1 MRMSSIPLPYKHF
14 SVRIEI
20 FNWFIFTG
28 LPIMYTFANIE
39 YGSRVTIENMNV
51 GLVYDPVYLEH
62 DTGALVENASRL
74 TSTLDLLEEK
84 RIRDKLLLLSPRP
97 ATFEEIG
104 AVHAGEYIL
113 KVQNISENGGG
124 SLDYDTIASAN
135 SYKAAVMAAGGAIT
149 AVETVL
155 KKSTKYSFALVR
167 PPGHHATCW
176 EAKGFCLF
184 NNVAIAAKYVL
195 NNYDI
200 ERILIV
206 DFDVHHGNGTQ
217 DTFYTDDRVMYF
229 STHQYPL
236 YPGSGRLDEIGAK
249 AGEGFNINV
258 PMVAGW
264 GDYEYQAIYED
275 VLAPIAMR
283 FKPQLILASAGYDAH
298 WADNMAMMEL
308 SIFGFVRITEILKVL
323 AKKLCNDNLVFVLEG
338 GYNITALSYSIA
350 ATLNILSG
358 EKQFDD
364 PLGKQESKTKFD
376 DFNRFMRMLKEKHN
390 LP

>member
-1 MRMSSIPLPYKHF
+1 
-14 SVRIEI
+14 
-20 FNWFIFTG
+20 
-28 LPIMYTFANIE
+28 
-39 YGSRVTIENMNV
+39 MNV

-62 DTGALVENASRL
+62 DTGTHAENASRL
-74 TSTLDLLEEK
+74 TTAMNLLEEK
-84 RIRDKLLLLSPRP
+84 RIIDKLLMLSPRP
-97 ATFEEIG
+97 ASFEEIG

-113 KVQNISENGGG
+113 KVKGLSECGGG
-124 SLDYDTIASAN
+124 SLDYDTPTSVN
-135 SYKAAVMAAGGAIT
+135 SYNSAVMAAGGAIT
-149 AVETVL
+149 AIDTVL
-155 KKSTKYSFALVR
+155 KKSARYAFALVR
-167 PPGHHATCW
+167 PPGHHAACW

-184 NNVAIAAKYVL
+184 NNIAIAAKYAL
-195 NNYDI
+195 NYYDLK
-200 ERILIV
+200 RILIV

-217 DTFYTDDRVMYF
+217 DTFYTDNRVLYF

-275 VLAPIAMR
+275 ILAPIAMR

-298 WADNMAMMEL
+298 WADNIATMEM
-308 SIFGFVRITEILKVL
+308 SVGGFVRITEILKVL

-338 GYNITALSYSIA
+338 GYNVTSLSYSIA

-358 EKQFDD
+358 EKEFDD
-364 PLGKQESKTKFD
+364 PLGKQESKAKFEH
-376 DFNRFMRMLKEKHN
+376 FERFMRLLKEKHN